1 MGGKRFGELEK
12 VTGVTFFRLSPYEQ
26 SPFAGI
32 REATARFVKR
42 CRGEFFFITPRK
54 YFLLINN
61 KIILSICPSLN
72 NKTVEAYYYSCIT

>member
-32 REATARFVKR
+32 RQASGRFLKR
-42 CRGEFFFITPRK
+42 CRAEFFFITPPFICSYLLMEWANAEFHKLQRK
-54 YFLLINN
+54 NPKDYEND
-61 KIILSICPSLN
+61 
-72 NKTVEAYYYSCIT
+72 T

>member
-32 REATARFVKR
+32 REATIRFVKR

-54 YFLLINN
+54 YF
-61 KIILSICPSLN
+61 
-72 NKTVEAYYYSCIT
+72 Y

>member
-26 SPFAGI
+26 SPFAGL
-32 REATARFVKR
+32 REAIIRFVKR
-42 CRGEFFFITPRK
+42 CKGEFFFITPRK

-61 KIILSICPSLN
+61 KIIITICHSLN
-72 NKTVEAYYYSCIT
+72 SK